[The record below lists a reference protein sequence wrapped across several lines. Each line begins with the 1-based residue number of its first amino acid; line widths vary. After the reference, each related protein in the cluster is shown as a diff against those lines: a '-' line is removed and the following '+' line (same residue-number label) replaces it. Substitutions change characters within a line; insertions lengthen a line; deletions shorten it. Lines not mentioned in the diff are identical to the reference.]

1 MNITLPPAQRRFVD
15 DQVKTGRY
23 QDSGEVVRA
32 ALGYMESYKHLA
44 AMGGSDIMAMAFIVM
59 MEAAKSAREDLKAI
73 MDGVKAINT
82 AKHRTRE
89 LLSLVLRDLSA
100 NAGCEKSGRALDFSR
115 GLGSEQA
122 YHRVPLP
129 QLDPDAN
136 GGVRQQATNLHRG
149 KITTAEDLRTIVDDM
164 KGKLDSL
171 SEMGEMESLRLQM
184 AMDRHSKMMSTLSN
198 LLKQSSDTAQSIIQ
212 NIK

>member
-1 MNITLPPAQRRFVD
+1 MNIKLSPAQRRFVD
-15 DQVKTGRY
+15 DQIKAGRY
-23 QDSGEVVRA
+23 LDTGEVVRD
-32 ALGYMESYKHLA
+32 ALRLMESYKNLG
-44 AMGGSDIMAMAFIVM
+44 AMGDSDIMALAFIVM

-82 AKHRTRE
+82 AKHRMRE
-89 LLSLVLRDLSA
+89 LLSLMLRDLSA

-136 GGVRQQATNLHRG
+136 GGVRKLVTNLHRG
-149 KITTAEDLRTIVDDM
+149 KIRTAEDLRAIVEDM

-171 SEMGEMESLRLQM
+171 GEMGEMESLRLQM
-184 AMDRHSKMMSTLSN
+184 AMDRYSKMMSTLSN
-198 LLKQSSDTAQSIIQ
+198 LLKKSSDTAQSIIQ